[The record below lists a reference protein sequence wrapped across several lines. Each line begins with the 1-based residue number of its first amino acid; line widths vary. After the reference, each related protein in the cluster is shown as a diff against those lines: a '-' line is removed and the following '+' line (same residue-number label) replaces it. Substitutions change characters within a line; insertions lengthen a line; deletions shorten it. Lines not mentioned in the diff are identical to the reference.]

1 MLNKKNIVKKRD
13 INILKSLQKEINMNT
28 KVVPD
33 KTKYSRKKKHKNI
46 KNDYHKVINKDNFMM
61 II

>member
-1 MLNKKNIVKKRD
+1 MSNKKNIVKKRD
-13 INILKSLQKEINMNT
+13 TNILKSIQREINMNT
-28 KVVPD
+28 KVVSD

-46 KNDYHKVINKDNFMM
+46 KNDYHKVINKNDFMM